1 MIIKGKLVRAMRAL
15 IGYNLL
21 ALSRK
26 TTNKVF
32 IKPEG
37 MSLKLTTSLSQ
48 RLVLTPQL
56 RQRIEMLQMTTLEL
70 SDLIQQ
76 QLLENPVLEEVA
88 TQEEARELAEK
99 ILDHLASADPGAA
112 PDQPQ
117 IEASEPELGS
127 PSSNGSGD
135 SEVLSQTYAESD
147 GDAERGDGEP
157 LASADLSEDSVGD
170 ELVGEEAARDAF
182 EEIDFGREF
191 QDYLDPG
198 YKTQEIEYKEKD
210 APTFEQ
216 FLTRAPSLADHLEWQ
231 LHMSPIEGD
240 VCDAAISVI
249 GNLDADG
256 RLNATNEEIA
266 AMGGWT
272 EEIVEKARQAVMHLD
287 PIGCGARDVRECLL
301 VQLEVRGESDR
312 LAAGLISDH
321 LSDLQQHK
329 LPHLAKQIGSDV
341 DTLLSELQF
350 IRTLDPYPGRRYSSE
365 EPILI
370 SPEIYI
376 EKLDEG
382 DEDYVIYFSD
392 DGSPRLRV
400 SQQYQQM
407 LGKSDVSNE
416 TKSFIREKMRSA
428 VDLLRNIEHR
438 RQTIYKV
445 VESIVHRQRDFL
457 DKGVQYIKPMMLK
470 DIAEDI
476 GMHLSTVSR
485 VVNRK
490 YAHTPQGVIELRR
503 FFTEGMMNEDGE
515 EVSTRIIKLKIKKLI
530 EEEDS
535 HSPITDDQVVKI
547 LIKDGIKLSRRT
559 VAKYRDQMSIP
570 GSRERRA
577 VV

>member
-1 MIIKGKLVRAMRAL
+1 
-15 IGYNLL
+15 
-21 ALSRK
+21 
-26 TTNKVF
+26 
-32 IKPEG
+32 

-76 QLLENPVLEEVA
+76 QLLENPVLEEVPS
-88 TQEEARELAEK
+88 QEEVQEIAEK
-99 ILDHLASADPGAA
+99 VLDHLASADSNSFEDSAPEPGT
-112 PDQPQ
+112 P
-117 IEASEPELGS
+117 GT
-127 PSSNGSGD
+127 NGSGD
-135 SEVLSQTYAESD
+135 AEVLSSLPVTEVDVDGGAEAIATTD
-147 GDAERGDGEP
+147 HEEAI
-157 LASADLSEDSVGD
+157 ADEGATEDS
-170 ELVGEEAARDAF
+170 RDAF

-198 YKTQEIEYKEKD
+198 YKTQEIEYKED

-216 FLTRAPSLADHLEWQ
+216 FLTRPPSLAEHLEWQ
-231 LHMSPIEGD
+231 LNMTTLDSE
-240 VCDAAISVI
+240 VREAATAVI
-249 GNLDADG
+249 GNLNADG
-256 RLNATNEEIA
+256 RLGATNEEMA
-266 AMGGWT
+266 AMEKVP
-272 EEIVEKARQAVMHLD
+272 EEIVERARQEVMRLD
-287 PIGCGARDVRECLL
+287 PVGCGARDVKECLL
-301 VQLEVRGESDR
+301 VQLEVLGESDR
-312 LAAGLISDH
+312 LAVRLISDH
-321 LSDLQQHK
+321 FSELQQHK
-329 LPHLAKQIGSDV
+329 LPHLSKQIGVDV
-341 DTLLSELQF
+341 ETLLEELQF
-350 IRTLDPYPGRRYSSE
+350 IRTLDPYPGRRYSSD

-376 EKLDEG
+376 EKLDED
-382 DEDYVIYFSD
+382 DEDYVIYFAD

-407 LGKSDVSNE
+407 LGQGVSNE

-445 VESIVHRQRDFL
+445 VESIVARQRDFL
-457 DKGVQYIKPMMLK
+457 DHGVQHIKPMMLK

-503 FFTEGMMNEDGE
+503 FFTEGMLNEEGE
-515 EVSTRIIKLKIKKLI
+515 EISTRIIKLKIKKLI
-530 EEEDS
+530 EDEDS
-535 HSPITDDQVVKI
+535 HNPITDDQVVKI
-547 LIKDGIKLSRRT
+547 LAKDGIKLSRRT
-559 VAKYRDQMSIP
+559 VAKYRDQMQIP

>member
-1 MIIKGKLVRAMRAL
+1 
-15 IGYNLL
+15 
-21 ALSRK
+21 
-26 TTNKVF
+26 
-32 IKPEG
+32 

-56 RQRIEMLQMTTLEL
+56 RQRIEMLQMTSLEL
-70 SDLIQQ
+70 TDLIQQ
-76 QLLENPVLEEVA
+76 QLLENPVLEEVP
-88 TQEEARELAEK
+88 TQEEVQEIAEK
-99 ILDHLASADPGAA
+99 VLDHLANSDSNSFEESAP
-112 PDQPQ
+112 
-117 IEASEPELGS
+117 EPGS
-127 PSSNGSGD
+127 PSTNGSGD
-135 SEVLSQTYAESD
+135 ADVLSSLPATDGEFEG
-147 GDAERGDGEP
+147 GDAVAAADREESVAEDG
-157 LASADLSEDSVGD
+157 GTD
-170 ELVGEEAARDAF
+170 EAQRDAF

-198 YKTQEIEYKEKD
+198 YKTQEIEYKED

-216 FLTRAPSLADHLEWQ
+216 FLTRPPSLAEHLEWQ
-231 LHMSPIEGD
+231 LNMTTLDSD
-240 VCDAAISVI
+240 VRDAAIAVI
-249 GNLDADG
+249 GNLNADG
-256 RLNATNEEIA
+256 RLGATNEEIA
-266 AMGGWT
+266 AMEKVS
-272 EEIVEKARQAVMHLD
+272 EEIVEQARQEVMHLD
-287 PIGCGARDVRECLL
+287 PVGCGAREVKECLL
-301 VQLEVRGESDR
+301 VQLEVLGETDR
-312 LAAGLISDH
+312 LAAKLISEH
-321 LSDLQQHK
+321 FSDLQQHK
-329 LPHLAKQIGSDV
+329 LPHLSKQISIDV
-341 DTLLSELQF
+341 ETLLKELEF

-376 EKLDEG
+376 EKLDEN
-382 DEDYVIYFSD
+382 DEDYIIYFAD

-407 LGKSDVSNE
+407 LSQGVSNE

-445 VESIVHRQRDFL
+445 VESIVQRQRDFL
-457 DKGVQYIKPMMLK
+457 DHGVQHIKPMMLK

-503 FFTEGMMNEDGE
+503 FFTEGMLNEEGE
-515 EVSTRIIKLKIKKLI
+515 EISTRIIKLKIKKLI

-535 HSPITDDQVVKI
+535 HNPITDDQVVKI
-547 LIKDGIKLSRRT
+547 LAKDGIKLSRRT
-559 VAKYRDQMSIP
+559 VAKYRDQMQIP

>member
-1 MIIKGKLVRAMRAL
+1 
-15 IGYNLL
+15 
-21 ALSRK
+21 
-26 TTNKVF
+26 
-32 IKPEG
+32 

-56 RQRIEMLQMTTLEL
+56 RQRIEMLQMTSLEL
-70 SDLIQQ
+70 GDLIQQ
-76 QLLENPVLEEVA
+76 QLLENPVLEEVP

-99 ILDHLASADPGAA
+99 ILDHLASSDADA
-112 PDQPQ
+112 PFEGNAR
-117 IEASEPELGS
+117 EAGDIELGA
-127 PSSNGSGD
+127 PSSNGSGETD
-135 SEVLSQTYAESD
+135 VLASLPPSVEGEFAESGTAAEG
-147 GDAERGDGEP
+147 GDE
-157 LASADLSEDSVGD
+157 ASAEEGFSE
-170 ELVGEEAARDAF
+170 EPARDAF

-198 YKTQEIEYKEKD
+198 YKTQEIEYKED

-216 FLTRAPSLADHLEWQ
+216 FLSRPPSLAEHLEWQ
-231 LHMSPIEGD
+231 LHMSPIEAEI
-240 VCDAAISVI
+240 CDAAIVVI
-249 GNLDADG
+249 GNLNADG
-256 RLNATNEEIA
+256 RLNATNEEIG
-266 AMGGWT
+266 AMGPWSA
-272 EEIVEKARQAVMHLD
+272 EVVEQARQAVMHLD
-287 PIGCGARDVRECLL
+287 PVGCGARDVRECLL
-301 VQLEVRGESDR
+301 VQLEVRGENER
-312 LAAGLISDH
+312 LATKLISEH
-321 LSDLQQHK
+321 LSELQQHK
-329 LPHLAKQIGSDV
+329 LPHLSKQIGVDV
-341 DTLLSELQF
+341 DTLLGELQF
-350 IRTLDPYPGRRYSSE
+350 IRTLDPFPGRRYSSD

-370 SPEIYI
+370 TPEIYI
-376 EKLDEG
+376 EKLDEND
-382 DEDYVIYFSD
+382 DEYVIYFAD

-407 LGKSDVSNE
+407 LGQTGVSNE

-445 VESIVHRQRDFL
+445 VESIVRRQRAFL
-457 DKGVQYIKPMMLK
+457 DHGVQYIKPMMLK

-503 FFTEGMMNEDGE
+503 FFTEGMLNEEGE
-515 EVSTRIIKLKIKKLI
+515 EISTRIIKLQIKKLI

-535 HSPITDDQVVKI
+535 HNPITDDQVVKI
-547 LIKDGIKLSRRT
+547 LAKDGIKLSRRT
-559 VAKYRDQMSIP
+559 VAKYRDQMQIP

>member
-1 MIIKGKLVRAMRAL
+1 
-15 IGYNLL
+15 
-21 ALSRK
+21 
-26 TTNKVF
+26 
-32 IKPEG
+32 
-37 MSLKLTTSLSQ
+37 
-48 RLVLTPQL
+48 
-56 RQRIEMLQMTTLEL
+56 MLQMTTLEL

-99 ILDHLASADPGAA
+99 ILDHLASSDPGAA

-117 IEASEPELGS
+117 MEASEPELGS
-127 PSSNGSGD
+127 PASNGSGD
-135 SEVLSQTYAESD
+135 AEALAQTYAEGVGD
-147 GDAERGDGEP
+147 GGDGGDGES

-170 ELVGEEAARDAF
+170 DLVGEEASRDAF

-191 QDYLDPG
+191 QEYLDPG
-198 YKTQEIEYKEKD
+198 YKTQEIEYKED

-216 FLTRAPSLADHLEWQ
+216 FLTRAPSLSDHLEWQ
-231 LHMSPIEGD
+231 LHMSPIEGNI
-240 VCDAAISVI
+240 CDAAISVI

-272 EEIVEKARQAVMHLD
+272 EEVVEQARQAVMHLD
-287 PIGCGARDVRECLL
+287 PIGCGARNVRECLL
-301 VQLEVRGESDR
+301 VQLEVKGESDR
-312 LAAGLISDH
+312 LAARLISDH
-321 LSDLQQHK
+321 MSDLQQHK
-329 LPHLAKQIGSDV
+329 LPHLAKQIGSDI
-341 DTLLSELQF
+341 DTLLTELQF
-350 IRTLDPYPGRRYSSE
+350 IRTLDPYPGRRYSSD
-365 EPILI
+365 EPVLI

-376 EKLDEG
+376 EKLDKD

-407 LGKSDVSNE
+407 LGKTDVSNE

-445 VESIVHRQRDFL
+445 VESIVNRQKEFL
-457 DKGVQYIKPMMLK
+457 DNGVQYIKPMMLK

-535 HSPITDDQVVKI
+535 HNPITDDQVVKI

>member
-1 MIIKGKLVRAMRAL
+1 
-15 IGYNLL
+15 
-21 ALSRK
+21 
-26 TTNKVF
+26 
-32 IKPEG
+32 

-88 TQEEARELAEK
+88 TQEEVGELAEK
-99 ILDHLASADPGAA
+99 ILDHLTSADPGAA

-117 IEASEPELGS
+117 LEAVEPEAGS

-135 SEVLSQTYAESD
+135 LEAATTNYTEGEVSEVASSD
-147 GDAERGDGEP
+147 
-157 LASADLSEDSVGD
+157 
-170 ELVGEEAARDAF
+170 VGEETGGDDVIGEESARDAF

-198 YKTQEIEYKEKD
+198 YKTQEIEYKED

-240 VCDAAISVI
+240 ICEAAISVI

-266 AMGGWT
+266 AMGNWS
-272 EEIVEKARQAVMHLD
+272 EETVEQARQAVMHLD
-287 PIGCGARDVRECLL
+287 PIGCGARDVKECLL
-301 VQLEVRGESDR
+301 VQLEVKGESDR
-312 LAAGLISDH
+312 LASRLISEH
-321 LSDLQQHK
+321 MSELQQHK

-341 DTLLSELQF
+341 DTLLNELQF

-365 EPILI
+365 EPVLI

-400 SQQYQQM
+400 SAQYQQM

-445 VESIVHRQRDFL
+445 VESIVHRQKDFL
-457 DKGVQYIKPMMLK
+457 DKGVEYIRPMMLK

-515 EVSTRIIKLKIKKLI
+515 EISTRIIKLKIKKLI

-535 HSPITDDQVVKI
+535 HNPITDDQVVKI
-547 LIKDGIKLSRRT
+547 LAKDGIKLSRRT

>member
-1 MIIKGKLVRAMRAL
+1 
-15 IGYNLL
+15 
-21 ALSRK
+21 
-26 TTNKVF
+26 
-32 IKPEG
+32 

-70 SDLIQQ
+70 TDLIQQ
-76 QLLENPVLEEVA
+76 QILENPVLEEVV
-88 TQEEARELAEK
+88 TQEEVGELAEK

-112 PDQPQ
+112 PDEPQ
-117 IEASEPELGS
+117 RLEAAEPEMGS
-127 PSSNGSGD
+127 ASSNGTGDLEGLPSG
-135 SEVLSQTYAESD
+135 VAEG
-147 GDAERGDGEP
+147 GDTDVQEGA
-157 LASADLSEDSVGD
+157 AADLSEDSIGD
-170 ELVGEEAARDAF
+170 EVVGEESARDAF

-198 YKTQEIEYKEKD
+198 YKTQEIEYKED

-216 FLTRAPSLADHLEWQ
+216 FLTRPPSLADHLEWQ
-231 LHMSPIEGD
+231 LHMSPVEGQ

-266 AMGGWT
+266 AMGGWS
-272 EEIVEKARQAVMHLD
+272 EETVEAARQAVMHLD
-287 PIGCGARDVRECLL
+287 PVGCGARDVRECLL
-301 VQLEVRGESDR
+301 VQLEVKGESDR
-312 LAAGLISDH
+312 LATRLISDH
-321 LSDLQQHK
+321 LPELQQHK
-329 LPHLAKQIGSDV
+329 LPHLAKQIDTDV
-341 DTLLSELQF
+341 DTLLTELQF

-376 EKLDEG
+376 EKLDEDD
-382 DEDYVIYFSD
+382 DEYVIYFAD

-400 SQQYQQM
+400 SQQYQLM

-445 VESIVHRQRDFL
+445 VESIVHRQKDFL

-515 EVSTRIIKLKIKKLI
+515 EISTRIIKLKIKKLI

-535 HSPITDDQVVKI
+535 HNPITDDQVVKI

>member
-1 MIIKGKLVRAMRAL
+1 
-15 IGYNLL
+15 
-21 ALSRK
+21 
-26 TTNKVF
+26 
-32 IKPEG
+32 

-76 QLLENPVLEEVA
+76 QLLENPVLEEVP
-88 TQEEARELAEK
+88 TQEEVQEIAEK
-99 ILDHLASADPGAA
+99 VLDHLASADSNSFEESA
-112 PDQPQ
+112 P
-117 IEASEPELGS
+117 EPGS
-127 PSSNGSGD
+127 PSTNGSGD
-135 SEVLSQTYAESD
+135 TDVLSSLPATD
-147 GDAERGDGEP
+147 GDGDGGETI
-157 LASADLSEDSVGD
+157 ATTEH
-170 ELVGEEAARDAF
+170 EEAISDEGVTDEPRDAF

-198 YKTQEIEYKEKD
+198 YKTQEIEYKED

-216 FLTRAPSLADHLEWQ
+216 FLTRPPSLAEHLEWQ
-231 LHMSPIEGD
+231 LHMSSIDPELVD
-240 VCDAAISVI
+240 PAVCVI
-249 GNLDADG
+249 GNLNADG
-256 RLNATNEEIA
+256 RLNATNEEMA
-266 AMGGWT
+266 AMEKVS
-272 EEIVEKARQAVMHLD
+272 EEVVERARQAIMRLD
-287 PIGCGARDVRECLL
+287 PVGCGARDVKECLL
-301 VQLEVRGESDR
+301 VQLEVLGESDR
-312 LAAGLISDH
+312 LASKLISEH
-321 LSDLQQHK
+321 LSELQQHK
-329 LPHLAKQIGSDV
+329 LPHLSKQIGIDV
-341 DTLLSELQF
+341 ETLLEELQF

-376 EKLDEG
+376 EKLDEN
-382 DEDYVIYFSD
+382 DEDYIIYFAD

-407 LGKSDVSNE
+407 LSQGVSNE

-445 VESIVHRQRDFL
+445 VESIVQRQRDFL
-457 DKGVQYIKPMMLK
+457 DHGVQYIKPMMLK

-515 EVSTRIIKLKIKKLI
+515 EISTRIIKLKIKKLI
-530 EEEDS
+530 EDEDS
-535 HSPITDDQVVKI
+535 HNPITDDQVVKI
-547 LIKDGIKLSRRT
+547 LAKDGIKLSRRT
-559 VAKYRDQMSIP
+559 VAKYRDQMQIP

>member
-1 MIIKGKLVRAMRAL
+1 
-15 IGYNLL
+15 
-21 ALSRK
+21 
-26 TTNKVF
+26 
-32 IKPEG
+32 

-70 SDLIQQ
+70 TDLIQQ
-76 QLLENPVLEEVA
+76 QILENPVLEEVA
-88 TQEEARELAEK
+88 TQEEVGELAEK

-112 PDQPQ
+112 PDNAR
-117 IEASEPELGS
+117 IEAAEPEHGS

-135 SEVLSQTYAESD
+135 LETLSAADSEGEGESID
-147 GDAERGDGEP
+147 SEGHEGI
-157 LASADLSEDSVGD
+157 ADFSEDSVGD
-170 ELVGEEAARDAF
+170 EVVGEETARDAF

-198 YKTQEIEYKEKD
+198 YKTQEIEYKED

-216 FLTRAPSLADHLEWQ
+216 FLTRPPSLADHLEWQ
-231 LHMSPIEGD
+231 LHMSPIEGN

-272 EEIVEKARQAVMHLD
+272 EQTVERARQAVMHLD

-301 VQLEVRGESDR
+301 VQLEVKGESDR
-312 LAAGLISDH
+312 LAAKLITDH
-321 LSDLQQHK
+321 FADLQQHK
-329 LPHLAKQIGSDV
+329 LPHLAKQIGSDI

-376 EKLDEG
+376 KKLDEN
-382 DEDYVIYFSD
+382 DEDYVIYFGD

-407 LGKSDVSNE
+407 LGQAGVSNE

-445 VESIVHRQRDFL
+445 VESIVHRQKDFL
-457 DKGVQYIKPMMLK
+457 DKGVEYIKPMMLK

-503 FFTEGMMNEDGE
+503 FFTEGMLNEDGE

-530 EEEDS
+530 EEEDT
-535 HSPITDDQVVKI
+535 HNPITDDQVVKI
-547 LIKDGIKLSRRT
+547 LVKDGIKLSRRT
-559 VAKYRDQMSIP
+559 VAKYRDQMRIP
-570 GSRERRA
+570 GSRERKA

>member
-1 MIIKGKLVRAMRAL
+1 
-15 IGYNLL
+15 
-21 ALSRK
+21 
-26 TTNKVF
+26 
-32 IKPEG
+32 

-56 RQRIEMLQMTTLEL
+56 RQRIEMLQMTSLEL
-70 SDLIQQ
+70 TDLIQQ
-76 QLLENPVLEEVA
+76 QLLENPVLEEVP
-88 TQEEARELAEK
+88 TQEEVGELAEK
-99 ILDHLASADPGAA
+99 ILDHLAASSGEAPFESVETAA
-112 PDQPQ
+112 PAAG
-117 IEASEPELGS
+117 EMELGG
-127 PSSNGSGD
+127 PASNGSGD
-135 SEVLSQTYAESD
+135 PDVVSAVPSVEGEYSESF
-147 GDAERGDGEP
+147 DGEG
-157 LASADLSEDSVGD
+157 SD
-170 ELVGEEAARDAF
+170 EGVTEGGGEEGAASETRDAF

-198 YKTQEIEYKEKD
+198 YKTQEIEYKED
-210 APTFEQ
+210 GPTFEQ
-216 FLTRAPSLADHLEWQ
+216 FLTRPPSLADHLEWQ
-231 LHMSPIEGD
+231 LHMSPIAEN
-240 VCDAAISVI
+240 VCDAAIAVI
-249 GNLDADG
+249 GNLNADG

-266 AMGGWT
+266 GMGPWT
-272 EEIVEKARQAVMHLD
+272 EELIEQARQTVMRLD
-287 PIGCGARDVRECLL
+287 PVGCGARDVRECLL
-301 VQLEVRGESDR
+301 VQLEVRNESER
-312 LAAGLISDH
+312 LATRLISDH
-321 LSDLQQHK
+321 LNELQQHK
-329 LPHLAKQIGSDV
+329 LPHLSKQTGIDV
-341 DTLLSELQF
+341 DTLLSEVQF

-370 SPEIYI
+370 TPEIYI
-376 EKLDEG
+376 EKLDEN
-382 DEDYVIYFSD
+382 DEDYIIYFAD

-400 SQQYQQM
+400 SQHYQQM
-407 LGKSDVSNE
+407 LSQGVSNE

-445 VESIVHRQRDFL
+445 VESIVHRQKDFL
-457 DKGVQYIKPMMLK
+457 DHGVQHLKPMMLK

-503 FFTEGMMNEDGE
+503 FFTEGMLNEEGE
-515 EVSTRIIKLKIKKLI
+515 EISTRIIKLQIKKLI

-535 HSPITDDQVVKI
+535 RNPITDDQVVKI
-547 LIKDGIKLSRRT
+547 LAKDGIKLSRRT

>member
-1 MIIKGKLVRAMRAL
+1 
-15 IGYNLL
+15 
-21 ALSRK
+21 
-26 TTNKVF
+26 
-32 IKPEG
+32 

-56 RQRIEMLQMTTLEL
+56 RQRIEMLQMTSLEL
-70 SDLIQQ
+70 TDLIQQ
-76 QLLENPVLEEVA
+76 QLLENPVLEEVPS
-88 TQEEARELAEK
+88 QEEVQEIAEK
-99 ILDHLASADPGAA
+99 VLDHRASSESDTF
-112 PDQPQ
+112 
-117 IEASEPELGS
+117 EAHAPELGTAAT
-127 PSSNGSGD
+127 NGSGD
-135 SEVLSQTYAESD
+135 ADVLASLPAST
-147 GDAERGDGEP
+147 DGEAGDT
-157 LASADLSEDSVGD
+157 LAGGEHEEGG
-170 ELVGEEAARDAF
+170 GEEGITDEAPRDAF

-198 YKTQEIEYKEKD
+198 YKTQEIEYKED

-216 FLTRAPSLADHLEWQ
+216 FLTRPPSLADHLEWQ
-231 LHMSPIEGD
+231 LHMSPIDEE
-240 VCDAAISVI
+240 VCDAAVSVI

-266 AMGGWT
+266 AMGGWS
-272 EEIVEKARQAVMHLD
+272 EELVEQSRQAILRLD
-287 PIGCGARDVRECLL
+287 PVGCGARDVKECLL

-312 LAAGLISDH
+312 LAARLISEH
-321 LSDLQQHK
+321 LSELQQHK
-329 LPHLAKQIGSDV
+329 LPHLAKQIGVDV

-365 EPILI
+365 EPVLI
-370 SPEIYI
+370 APEIYI
-376 EKLDEG
+376 EKLDEN
-382 DEDYVIYFSD
+382 DDQYIIYFAD

-407 LGKSDVSNE
+407 LGQTDVSNE

-445 VESIVHRQRDFL
+445 VESIVHRQQDFL

-503 FFTEGMMNEDGE
+503 FFTEGMLNEDGE
-515 EVSTRIIKLKIKKLI
+515 EISTRIIKLKIKKLI

-535 HSPITDDQVVKI
+535 HNPITDDQVVKI
-547 LIKDGIKLSRRT
+547 LAKDGIKLSRRT
-559 VAKYRDQMSIP
+559 VAKYRDQMQIP

>member
-1 MIIKGKLVRAMRAL
+1 
-15 IGYNLL
+15 
-21 ALSRK
+21 
-26 TTNKVF
+26 
-32 IKPEG
+32 

-70 SDLIQQ
+70 TDLIQQ
-76 QLLENPVLEEVA
+76 QLLENPVLEEVPS
-88 TQEEARELAEK
+88 QEEVQELAEK
-99 ILDHLASADPGAA
+99 VLDHLASSDSDSAF
-112 PDQPQ
+112 
-117 IEASEPELGS
+117 EASAPEAGT
-127 PSSNGSGD
+127 PGTNGSGD
-135 SEVLSQTYAESD
+135 PDVVSSLTGSPEDMADSFAAGEHGEDGSTEESI
-147 GDAERGDGEP
+147 
-157 LASADLSEDSVGD
+157 
-170 ELVGEEAARDAF
+170 GEEGSRDAF

-198 YKTQEIEYKEKD
+198 YKTQEIEYKED

-216 FLTRAPSLADHLEWQ
+216 FLTRPPSLADHLEWQ
-231 LHMSPIEGD
+231 LHMSSLDPVLCE
-240 VCDAAISVI
+240 AATAVI
-249 GNLDADG
+249 GNLNADG

-266 AMGGWT
+266 AMGEWS
-272 EEIVEKARQAVMHLD
+272 EENVEQARQAIMRLD
-287 PIGCGARDVRECLL
+287 PVGCGARDVKECLL
-301 VQLEVRGESDR
+301 VQLEVLGETDR
-312 LAAGLISDH
+312 LASKLISEH
-321 LSDLQQHK
+321 LSELQQHK
-329 LPHLAKQIGSDV
+329 LPNLSKQIGV
-341 DTLLSELQF
+341 EVELLLSELQF

-376 EKLDEG
+376 EKLDEN
-382 DEDYVIYFSD
+382 DDDYIIYFAD

-407 LGKSDVSNE
+407 LSQGVSNE

-445 VESIVHRQRDFL
+445 VESIVARQRDFL
-457 DKGVQYIKPMMLK
+457 DHGVQHIKPMMLK

-503 FFTEGMMNEDGE
+503 FFTEGMLNEDGE
-515 EVSTRIIKLKIKKLI
+515 EISTRIIKLKIKKLI
-530 EEEDS
+530 EDEDS
-535 HSPITDDQVVKI
+535 HNPITDDQVVKI
-547 LIKDGIKLSRRT
+547 LAKDGIKLSRRT
-559 VAKYRDQMSIP
+559 VAKYRDQMQIP

>member
-1 MIIKGKLVRAMRAL
+1 
-15 IGYNLL
+15 
-21 ALSRK
+21 
-26 TTNKVF
+26 
-32 IKPEG
+32 
-37 MSLKLTTSLSQ
+37 
-48 RLVLTPQL
+48 VLTPQL

-70 SDLIQQ
+70 TDLIQQ

-88 TQEEARELAEK
+88 SQEEVQELAEK
-99 ILDHLASADPGAA
+99 VLDHLASSDVSSFEAAA
-112 PDQPQ
+112 P
-117 IEASEPELGS
+117 EAGTAGT
-127 PSSNGSGD
+127 NGSVDADAVSSIAETGED
-135 SEVLSQTYAESD
+135 VSETFTSGEIGEEGQPEESF
-147 GDAERGDGEP
+147 
-157 LASADLSEDSVGD
+157 
-170 ELVGEEAARDAF
+170 GEEASRDAF

-198 YKTQEIEYKEKD
+198 YKTQEIEYKED

-216 FLTRAPSLADHLEWQ
+216 FLTRPPSLADHLEWQ
-231 LHMSPIEGD
+231 LHMSPLDAD
-240 VCDAAISVI
+240 VCDAAIAVI
-249 GNLDADG
+249 GNLNADG

-266 AMGGWT
+266 IMGGWS
-272 EEIVEKARQAVMHLD
+272 EDVVEHARQALMRLD
-287 PIGCGARDVRECLL
+287 PVGCGARDVKECLL
-301 VQLEVRGESDR
+301 VQLEVLGEKDR
-312 LAAGLISDH
+312 LASKLITDH
-321 LSDLQQHK
+321 FAELQQHK
-329 LPHLAKQIGSDV
+329 LPNLSKQIGVDV
-341 DTLLSELQF
+341 ELLLSELQF

-376 EKLDEG
+376 EKLDEDD
-382 DEDYVIYFSD
+382 DEYVIYFAD

-407 LGKSDVSNE
+407 LSQGVSNE

-445 VESIVHRQRDFL
+445 VESIVQRQRDFL
-457 DKGVQYIKPMMLK
+457 DHGVQHIKPMMLK

-515 EVSTRIIKLKIKKLI
+515 EISTRIIKLKIKKLI

-535 HSPITDDQVVKI
+535 HNPITDDQVVKI
-547 LIKDGIKLSRRT
+547 LAKDGIKLSRRT
-559 VAKYRDQMSIP
+559 VAKYRDQMQIP